1 MTPTAGVRVT
11 SVIRSY
17 DTDVATTPLGSP
29 DRGVDIDPRSVIPL
43 ATAVGI
49 LIVGVWLVRSVPRT
63 IGCLAIAALLALALN
78 PLVERLQAR
87 FGWHRRTAAGVVL
100 LITGIVFATLLAL
113 ITVPTIQEARRFGD
127 QIPKTVDDLGQL
139 PIIGPRLR
147 EADASAKVEEWLNDL
162 PSKLSVDAT
171 PVEDAAGTIADGVA
185 SALLTFLLA
194 ITLLLDG
201 ELLVNGARRL
211 VPERRKADAD
221 RIGRLVYEV
230 VGRYIAG
237 SLLVA
242 VLAGTVMLTSAIS
255 LSVPLAPLIGA
266 WVAITNPIPQIGGF
280 LGGAVFVV
288 LAFTVSPWTGVIA
301 AVIFLIYQN
310 LENHVLQPLI
320 VGRAVSLSPPAT
332 MVAALIGVSA
342 AGVIGGLFSVP
353 LLGAM
358 KAIYL
363 STRRGVEDPLGITE
377 EEPPTRRLRKI
388 LGARRA
394 SPS

>member
-1 MTPTAGVRVT
+1 MAAP
-11 SVIRSY
+11 
-17 DTDVATTPLGSP
+17 PLGSP
-29 DRGVDIDPRSVIPL
+29 SRSIDIDPKSAIPL
-43 ATAVGI
+43 AAAVAI
-49 LIVGVWLVRSVPRT
+49 LIVSVWLVRSVPRT
-63 IGCLAIAALLALALN
+63 LACLAIAALLALALN
-78 PLVERLQAR
+78 PLVESLQR
-87 FGWHRRTAAGVVL
+87 RTGWHRRTAASVVL
-100 LITGIVFATLLAL
+100 LITGVVFATLIAL
-113 ITVPTIQEARRFGD
+113 ITVPTIQEARGFRD
-127 QIPKTVDDLGQL
+127 QIPKTVDDLGEL

-147 EADASAKVEEWLNDL
+147 EADASTKVEEWLNDL

-171 PVEDAAGTIADGVA
+171 PVEDAAATIADGVA
-185 SALLTFLLA
+185 AALLTFLLA

-242 VLAGTVMLTSAIS
+242 VLAGTVILTSAIS
-255 LSVPLAPLIGA
+255 LGVPLAPLIGA

-280 LGGAVFVV
+280 LGGVLFVLLAV
-288 LAFTVSPWTGVIA
+288 SQGPWIGVIA
-301 AVIFLIYQN
+301 LVIFVVYQN

-342 AGVIGGLFSVP
+342 AGVIGGLLAVP
-353 LLGAM
+353 VLGAT

-363 STRRGVEDPLGITE
+363 STRRGVEDPLAVN
-377 EEPPTRRLRKI
+377 EEPPTTKKKWRRI
-388 LGARRA
+388 LGGRRV

>member
-1 MTPTAGVRVT
+1 VRVT

-17 DTDVATTPLGSP
+17 DTDVAATPIGP
-29 DRGVDIDPRSVIPL
+29 PPAREGVDLDPRSVIPL
-43 ATAVGI
+43 AAAVAI
-49 LIVGVWLVRSVPRT
+49 LLVGVWLVRSVPRT

-78 PLVERLQAR
+78 PLVENLQNR
-87 FGWHRRTAAGVVL
+87 FGWHRRTAASVVL
-100 LITGIVFATLLAL
+100 LVTGLVFATLIAL
-113 ITVPTIQEARRFGD
+113 ITVPTIREAREFRD
-127 QIPKTVDDLGQL
+127 QIPKTVEDLGDL

-147 EADASAKVEEWLNDL
+147 EADASKKVEEWLNDV
-162 PSKLSVDAT
+162 PRKLSVDAT

-185 SALLTFLLA
+185 AALLTFLLA

-201 ELLVNGARRL
+201 ELLVNGARAL
-211 VPERRKADAD
+211 VPQRRKADAD

-242 VLAGTVMLTSAIS
+242 VLAGTVMLTAS
-255 LSVPLAPLIGA
+255 LSLGVPLAPLIAA

-280 LGGAVFVV
+280 LGGIVFVL
-288 LAFTVSPWTGVIA
+288 LALTQGAWVGLIA
-301 AVIFLIYQN
+301 LVIFLVYQN

-363 STRRGVEDPLGITE
+363 STRRGVEDPLGISE
-377 EEPPTRRLRKI
+377 EMPKRRRI
-388 LGARRA
+388 LGGRRA
-394 SPS
+394 SSS